1 MGPFANLQILWS
13 KIVVYKSLD
22 QSRGSTIS
30 HFVKRQKILNH
41 QSKKFQTQHGF
52 GIIVQSVISRVIFGI
67 PPTKHTFNPETRAD
81 FAFKSRI
88 RASNKGNAVSRK
100 TDPLRTLLIG
110 MGSCHFAFI

>member
-1 MGPFANLQILWS
+1 MDPNMGPFANLQILWS

-52 GIIVQSVISRVIFGI
+52 GIIVQSRNLEGYFWN
-67 PPTKHTFNPETRAD
+67 PT
-81 FAFKSRI
+81 
-88 RASNKGNAVSRK
+88 
-100 TDPLRTLLIG
+100 
-110 MGSCHFAFI
+110 